1 MYYKECVSALCCSSA
16 FTCHTTH
23 YTTVTPHHTP
33 HNLSHHHVPHPTIP
47 QPHRTWSKSR
57 PHHTTRHTTH
67 KPTTPQSHHTTLTPD
82 LGLTIPQY
90 TSTPHHTPPRQA
102 HITEH
107 LTTAH
112 RTYTTPR
119 FNQATSV
126 SVILRYRLIPHST
139 LPKLLNKMTSMT
151 HWHMKIKVYKSRI
164 TLIIYGYDERTAAWI
179 NSVLS

>member
-1 MYYKECVSALCCSSA
+1 MYYRECVSALCCSSA

-112 RTYTTPR
+112 RTYTTACAHHAGHHTSLQPSHVSLSNSTLQTHSSLN
-119 FNQATSV
+119 FTQAT
-126 SVILRYRLIPHST
+126 
-139 LPKLLNKMTSMT
+139 
-151 HWHMKIKVYKSRI
+151 
-164 TLIIYGYDERTAAWI
+164 
-179 NSVLS
+179 